1 MSNKQNCD
9 TPEEHHLH
17 YCELTA
23 NPRNPEV
30 DKMLEN
36 PRYACTNCGGKVHNA
51 ENVCAPKEL

>member
-1 MSNKQNCD
+1 MGNKPNYNAPD
-9 TPEEHHLH
+9 EHHLH

-23 NPRNPEV
+23 NPRKPGV

-36 PRYACTNCGGKVHNA
+36 PRYACTNCGGKVNSA

>member
-1 MSNKQNCD
+1 MGNKENCNSQD
-9 TPEEHHLH
+9 EHHLH

-36 PRYACTNCGGKVHNA
+36 PRYACTNCGGKVHDA

>member
-1 MSNKQNCD
+1 MSNKDNCNI
-9 TPEEHHLH
+9 PEEHHLH

-23 NPRNPEV
+23 NPRKPDV

-36 PRYACTNCGGKVHNA
+36 PRYACTNCGGRVNSA